1 MDDDE
6 FGATYNMGV
15 RKTLLRSDIGIML
28 WPPSAILGT
37 LESASFRSDSDK

>member
-1 MDDDE
+1 M
-6 FGATYNMGV
+6 GNNKLRATYNMGV
-15 RKTLLRSDIGIML
+15 KKTLLRSDMGLML